1 MKENTLGRLLGRF
14 SALALAALIV
24 ALLLAAA
31 SGCGTKAKP
40 SETLEQF
47 YILMAE
53 RKFGE
58 AYSLLA
64 SESKTRKLMTEEV
77 FIQTMEK
84 QTPQGLAVT
93 AFSVLSESEEG
104 DRAKVKY
111 SVTIQE
117 PDKEPRSNEAEAEL
131 ALEDGKWKL
140 L

>member
-1 MKENTLGRLLGRF
+1 MKKNLSGRV
-14 SALALAALIV
+14 S
-24 ALLLAAA
+24 ALLLTAMMIALFVVAA

-47 YILMAE
+47 YILMTE
-53 RKFGE
+53 RNFSE
-58 AYSLLA
+58 AYDLLA
-64 SESKTRKLMTEEV
+64 SESQTRKLMTREV
-77 FIQTMEK
+77 FVQQMEK
-84 QTPQGLAVT
+84 QTPQGLALT
-93 AFSVLSESEEG
+93 AFSVSSESEEG

-117 PDKEPRSNEAEAEL
+117 PDKEPRTNEAEAEL